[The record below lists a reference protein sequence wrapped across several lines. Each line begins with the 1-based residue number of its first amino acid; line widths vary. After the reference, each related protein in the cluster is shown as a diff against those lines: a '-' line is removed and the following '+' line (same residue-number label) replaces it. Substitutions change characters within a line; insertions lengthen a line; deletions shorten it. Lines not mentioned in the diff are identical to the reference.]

1 MYLSRVQLN
10 PARRAAQPLLV
21 SPHALHAAVMAA
33 FPDASPTPDGRVLWR
48 MDLTNHVANVYIVS
62 PQMPDLTALAEQGG
76 WPSLPETQ
84 IVRPYAPLLA
94 RMENGHHYAFR
105 LTANPTHSR
114 GRDAAGRGKVFGHV
128 TVAQQ
133 EDWLLSRQ
141 ERAGF
146 RVLSAMG
153 SQPSVAPADDG
164 EAPDVWDLV
173 VSDRRTVSFSR
184 RETRVTLR
192 IATFEGTLVVTDR
205 DLFAYALSHGIGRAK
220 GYGCG
225 LMTIAPVR

>member
-1 MYLSRVQLN
+1 
-10 PARRAAQPLLV
+10 
-21 SPHALHAAVMAA
+21 
-33 FPDASPTPDGRVLWR
+33 
-48 MDLTNHVANVYIVS
+48 
-62 PQMPDLTALAEQGG
+62 
-76 WPSLPETQ
+76 
-84 IVRPYAPLLA
+84 
-94 RMENGHHYAFR
+94 
-105 LTANPTHSR
+105 
-114 GRDAAGRGKVFGHV
+114 
-128 TVAQQ
+128 VAQQ

-146 RVLSAMG
+146 RILRAMG
-153 SQPSVAPADDG
+153 GGSAATPGDEKQADI
-164 EAPDVWDLV
+164 WDLV

-205 DLFAYALSHGIGRAK
+205 DLFAYSLGHGIGRAK